1 MCFCGSMN
9 FTNTTHEYEA
19 RPLIL
24 PAVALAGGIAAGK
37 GFEYFPYTISALS
50 TVSFAIFF
58 LISRP
63 SLHQSRTL
71 ITIIAAMFFLAG
83 FASFYLYGPGAP
95 SVSTGLAGKGPVRL
109 AARVVRPPE
118 ESGGFT
124 RLVVEP
130 VAPAPFPGRKG
141 LILLSIKKTGLNVR
155 YGDVISCVVSLEKP
169 GGFRNFGE
177 FDRGRYDED
186 ECRDAQGYASPED
199 ISIVSRGS
207 GILSRLYAFRL
218 RLSRLAV
225 SSLPPEQAA
234 LFNAMVLGDQ
244 NAAPDAI
251 RDNFSASGTT
261 HLLVVSGSHIAL
273 FASLVFGFVI
283 TVSYVIPYRLALR
296 FSLFMDR
303 KKAAA
308 LAAIPA
314 AAGYAF
320 LAGMHVS
327 TVRSILMI
335 TVFLMSIVF
344 DRERDS
350 LNVLAGAAMLVLF
363 IDPSSLFSISF
374 RLSYCAV
381 LFMALAFTRIKN
393 YARERD
399 DGAYSRIKSRVF
411 ITFATS
417 LAVFAGTA
425 PLVARDFNS
434 FSWVSIPANIALIP
448 VSGFVLAPLGL
459 LSAIIYAVHP
469 SAILP
474 LKGLLSF
481 YYGAFYKAVEFFA
494 AAPHANLHPPAP
506 ALPLLLGFYTLLL
519 LFLVRKKT
527 PDESGRYGNT
537 GANITHSSGGKVGA
551 RKRETAIAA
560 GTAAFLALGLFPVL
574 PAHEKKMEVSFLDVG
589 HGDSCLLSL
598 PDGKNILVDGGG
610 KDFGGSTG
618 LDPGRAVVAPYLWN
632 RGIRRLDAVLLTH
645 PHPDHMNGLVYI
657 FKNFDVG
664 ELWESGLASRSDAY
678 RELQTLA
685 INKGVRRIIFRG
697 RGSFEIDGVRL
708 QVLNDAACP
717 VADSGKPVYWLEND
731 RSVVLR
737 VVYRKVSF
745 LLGAD
750 IQDEAEDALLDARP
764 PLPLR
769 STVLK
774 VPHHGGRTAMSP
786 EFAAA
791 VRPEYAVISEGNIK
805 AYPAPSPEAVADL
818 KAVGAKVFCT
828 RWNGGAIFCTDGRTV
843 DAESYEGLA
852 LKPATD
858 FAAEK
863 ENIVRLEKRLS
874 YNFL

>member
-1 MCFCGSMN
+1 MGAN
-9 FTNTTHEYEA
+9 TNHEHSA
-19 RPLIL
+19 RPLL
-24 PAVALAGGIAAGK
+24 VPAAALACGIAAGK
-37 GFEYFPYTISALS
+37 GFEYFPYTVSALS
-50 TVSFAIFF
+50 IVSLIVSLILPRASFNRIKLIILSAAFF
-58 LISRP
+58 
-63 SLHQSRTL
+63 SL
-71 ITIIAAMFFLAG
+71 G
-83 FASFYLYGPGAP
+83 FASFHLYGPGAP
-95 SVSTGLAGKGPVRL
+95 SVSAGLAGKGPIRL
-109 AARVVRPPE
+109 TATVVRPPE

-130 VAPAPFPGRKG
+130 SAPAPFPGRRG
-141 LILLSIKKTGLNVR
+141 LILLAIKGTGLGVR
-155 YGDVISCVVSLEKP
+155 YGDVISGVISLEKP

-177 FDRGRYDED
+177 FDRGRYDEN
-186 ECRDAQGYASPED
+186 ECRDAEGYANPED
-199 ISIVSRGS
+199 VSIIARGR

-225 SSLPPEQAA
+225 ASLPPEQAA

-244 NAAPDAI
+244 NAASDAM

-273 FASLVFGFVI
+273 LASLVFGVVI
-283 TVSYVIPYRLALR
+283 AVSYIIPYRLALR
-296 FSLFMDR
+296 FSLIMDR
-303 KKAAA
+303 NKAAA
-308 LAAIPA
+308 LAAIPSA
-314 AAGYAF
+314 AAYAL

-335 TVFLMSIVF
+335 TVFLLSVIL

-350 LNVLAGAAMLVLF
+350 LNVLAGAAMLVLL

-374 RLSYCAV
+374 QLSYCAV
-381 LFMALAFTRIKN
+381 LFMALAFVRIKD
-393 YARERD
+393 YARER
-399 DGAYSRIKSRVF
+399 GGGIYSGIGSRLF
-411 ITFATS
+411 LAFATT
-417 LAVFAGTA
+417 LAVTAGTA
-425 PLVARDFNS
+425 PLIAKDFNS

-448 VSGFVLAPLGL
+448 LSGFILAPLGL
-459 LSAIIYAVHP
+459 LSALLYAVHP
-469 SAILP
+469 SAVLP
-474 LKGLLSF
+474 LRGLISF
-481 YYGAFYKAVEFFA
+481 SYGAFYKAIESFA

-506 ALPLLLGFYTLLL
+506 SLPLLLAIYAV
-519 LFLVRKKT
+519 LFLFLIRKKQPAG
-527 PDESGRYGNT
+527 PDT
-537 GANITHSSGGKVGA
+537 GMTGISRGA
-551 RKRETAIAA
+551 KNVMRRRKTAFAA
-560 GTAAFLALGLFPVL
+560 GAAAFLALGLSPAS
-574 PAHEKKMEVSFLDVG
+574 PAHEKKMEVTFLDVG

-618 LDPGRAVVAPYLWN
+618 LDPGRAAVAPYLWN

-678 RELQTLA
+678 RELQTIA
-685 INKGVRRIIFRG
+685 IEKGIRRIIFRG
-697 RGSFEIDGVRL
+697 RGSFNIDNVQF

-717 VADSGKPVYWLEND
+717 IADSGKPVYWLEND

-737 VVYRKVSF
+737 VIYGKISF

-750 IQDEAEDALLDARP
+750 IQDEAEEALLDTRP
-764 PLPLR
+764 PLPLK

-786 EFAAA
+786 RFAAA
-791 VRPEYAVISEGNIK
+791 VRPGYAVISEGNIK

-818 KAVGAKVFCT
+818 RAVGAKVFCT
-828 RWNGGAIFCTDGRTV
+828 RWNGGAIFCTDGKTLE
-843 DAESYEGLA
+843 AASYKDLA

-858 FAAEK
+858 FAAER
-863 ENIVRLEKRLS
+863 ENIIRLERQLY
-874 YNFL
+874 YNSL

>member
-1 MCFCGSMN
+1 MSS
-9 FTNTTHEYEA
+9 TTRKHA
-19 RPLIL
+19 SRPLL
-24 PAVALAGGIAAGK
+24 VPAAALACGIAAGK
-37 GFEYFPYTISALS
+37 GFEYFPYSIPALS
-50 TVSFAIFF
+50 IVALAVFSLF
-58 LISRP
+58 SRAF
-63 SLHQSRTL
+63 HKSRTR
-71 ITIIAAMFFLAG
+71 ITIIAVLFFMFG

-95 SVSTGLAGKGPVRL
+95 SVSAGLAGKGLIRL
-109 AARVVRPPE
+109 TAAVVRPPE

-130 VAPAPFPGRKG
+130 AASAPFPGRKG
-141 LILLSIKKTGLNVR
+141 LILLAIKGTGLGVR
-155 YGDVISCVVSLEKP
+155 YGDVISGVVSLDKP

-186 ECRDAQGYASPED
+186 ECRDAEGYANPED
-199 ISIVSRGS
+199 ISLIARGR
-207 GILSRLYAFRL
+207 GILSSLYAFRL

-225 SSLPPEQAA
+225 ASLPPEQAA

-244 NAAPDAI
+244 NAASDDM

-273 FASLVFGFVI
+273 LASLVFGLVI
-283 TVSYVIPYRLALR
+283 AVSYIIPYRLALR
-296 FSLFMDR
+296 FSLALDR
-303 KKAAA
+303 NKAAA
-308 LAAIPA
+308 LAALPA
-314 AAGYAF
+314 AAAYAL

-335 TVFLMSIVF
+335 TVFLLSVII

-350 LNVLAGAAMLVLF
+350 LNVLAGAAMLVLV

-374 RLSYCAV
+374 QLSYCAV
-381 LFMALAFTRIKN
+381 LFMALAFVKIKN
-393 YARERD
+393 YARER
-399 DGAYSRIKSRVF
+399 GGIYSGIKSRVF
-411 ITFATS
+411 LTFAAS

-425 PLVARDFNS
+425 PLVAKYFNS
-434 FSWVSIPANIALIP
+434 FSWISVPANIALIP
-448 VSGFVLAPLGL
+448 VSGFILAPLGL
-459 LSAIIYAVHP
+459 LSAILYAVHP
-469 SAILP
+469 SAVLP
-474 LKGLLSF
+474 LKGIISF
-481 YYGAFYKAVEFFA
+481 LFGVFYRLVEFFA
-494 AAPHANLHPPAP
+494 SAPHANLHPPAP
-506 ALPLLLGFYTLLL
+506 TFPLLPAFYAISL
-519 LFLVRKKT
+519 LFLVKKKS
-527 PDESGRYGNT
+527 PDESGSHGNKKPGP
-537 GANITHSSGGKVGA
+537 GANITHIFGGRGTRR
-551 RKRETAIAA
+551 RKTAFAA
-560 GTAAFLALGLFPVL
+560 GAAAFLALGLLPTM
-574 PAHEKKMEVSFLDVG
+574 PAHGKKMEVTFLDVG

-610 KDFGGSTG
+610 KDFNGSTG
-618 LDPGRAVVAPYLWN
+618 LDPGRAAVAPYLWN

-664 ELWESGLASRSDAY
+664 ELWESGLASRSEAY

-685 INKGVRRIIFRG
+685 IDKGIRRVIFRG
-697 RGSFEIDGVRL
+697 RGSFNVDDVQF

-717 VADSGKPVYWLEND
+717 VADSGKPIYWLEND

-737 VVYRKVSF
+737 VKYRKVSF

-750 IQDEAEDALLDARP
+750 IQDEAEEAMLDAKP
-764 PLPLR
+764 PLPLA

-818 KAVGAKVFCT
+818 RAVGAKVFCT
-828 RWNGGAIFCTDGRTV
+828 RWNGGAFFRTDGNTV
-843 DAESYEGLA
+843 EAASYEDLA

-858 FAAEK
+858 FAAERG
-863 ENIVRLEKRLS
+863 NIIRLERQLS